1 MIMLQSLVKSV
12 REGKLADW
20 VYENFHRMDEDQ
32 ARRLMIELAY
42 FLDSEK
48 TKRQEDMFVEW
59 LIEWGWLYE
68 DTEE

>member
-1 MIMLQSLVKSV
+1 MIMLQSLVKAVSD
-12 REGKLADW
+12 GKLADW
-20 VYENFHRMDEDQ
+20 VSENFHRMDEGQ